1 MLTLCL
7 ANILCMLITN
17 QYSVERERGVIM
29 VVSGCVI
36 NVNEHVYTYI
46 VTASSKEVK
55 ASDITACTEVK

>member
-1 MLTLCL
+1 
-7 ANILCMLITN
+7 MLITN